1 MILKNHEG
9 QHVSHTLALL
19 EQHQRKKAGASLQ
32 SVTDS
37 TRSHLVQYVNEE
49 RQTRNASTYKKLQ
62 QEWFGNDGLSP
73 AHQPPTESEEPV
85 ANWPEVSIDT
95 GYWCHIDGHWESAL

>member
-62 QEWFGNDGLSP
+62 QEWLGGMAFSP
-73 AHQPPTESEEPV
+73 AQQPPTESEEPV
-85 ANWPEVSIDT
+85 VVGLTFRLTLAAGAASAAI
-95 GYWCHIDGHWESAL
+95 GKSHW